1 MCIDVKLTQHESLV
15 ALFDNQTW
23 YKQGMSEEFEFSSQP
38 QAWKHPQV
46 SVFITLL
53 LFIIMKVK
61 SSSLKVQWQESL
73 DVKEESLRV
82 FLHLKG
88 VLKACLWEG

>member
-1 MCIDVKLTQHESLV
+1 MTQHESLV

-23 YKQGMSEEFEFSSQP
+23 YKQGVAEEFEYASHVP

-53 LFIIMKVK
+53 LFIVMK
-61 SSSLKVQWQESL
+61 
-73 DVKEESLRV
+73 
-82 FLHLKG
+82 
-88 VLKACLWEG
+88 

>member
-1 MCIDVKLTQHESLV
+1 MNVKLTQHESLV

-23 YKQGMSEEFEFSSQP
+23 YKQGVSEEFQYSSQP

-53 LFIIMKVK
+53 LFITMKVK
-61 SSSLKVQWQESL
+61 SSSLT
-73 DVKEESLRV
+73 
-82 FLHLKG
+82 
-88 VLKACLWEG
+88 VL